1 MTTPRNNAWKV
12 IIPVLVIIAGA
23 VMALSAVKYLANRAG
38 HEPKL
43 EGGVE
48 ITEGVVLPDFVVT
61 KFGGGQI
68 RFSELPAKI
77 VMLNFW
83 ATWCQGCVAEM
94 PSMAELRK
102 LYLNRGFDV
111 LAVSVDEQPEAVLPK
126 FLQKFKIDYP
136 VFVDPQ
142 GELSRIFD
150 VHGIPFTL
158 IISVMDRKVL
168 MVQGGERDWNT
179 KEIRNRLEVWLK

>member
-1 MTTPRNNAWKV
+1 
-12 IIPVLVIIAGA
+12 
-23 VMALSAVKYLANRAG
+23 
-38 HEPKL
+38 
-43 EGGVE
+43 
-48 ITEGVVLPDFVVT
+48 
-61 KFGGGQI
+61 
-68 RFSELPAKI
+68 
-77 VMLNFW
+77 
-83 ATWCQGCVAEM
+83 
-94 PSMAELRK
+94 MAELRK